1 MELPSFFESL
11 KGEYEQPRTTPV
23 ELLEQ
28 EVEAIEFLVRIVR
41 RQVNVMD
48 THWRV
53 VGEAHIQTLR
63 RLLAQASRQES

>member
-1 MELPSFFESL
+1 MKLPSFFESL

-23 ELLEQ
+23 DLLKQ
-28 EVEAIEFLVRIVR
+28 EVEAIEFVVRIAR
-41 RQVNVMD
+41 RQVNVMN

-53 VGEAHIQTLR
+53 IGEAHIQTLR